1 MWTKCSKPPTP
12 FTRVEIKDRFNNK
25 YLGYY
30 TGAVYLESEGHKLI
44 KSPKYW
50 RYLPKKQR
58 VKINI
63 QEYFTPRLALQD
75 TCRN

>member
-12 FTRVEIKDRFNNK
+12 FTRVEIKDKLNNK

-30 TGAVYLESEGHKLI
+30 TGTVYLESEGHKMI
-44 KSPKYW
+44 KYPKYW

-58 VKINI
+58 VRFNI
-63 QEYFTPRLALQD
+63 QDYYMPQLVGKQL
-75 TCRN
+75 N